1 MNKRSKQNKKETP
14 AKNVQE
20 TRMVKMVFPNQTN
33 HYGTLFAGEALSMM
47 DLTAFI
53 AASRYARKNMVTAS
67 SEKTDFKVPIKH
79 GQLAE
84 FIGRVINTGR
94 SSVTVEVEMYGEDLL
109 SGKRQLSA
117 RGNFVLVAVDKKG
130 KPVQIKA

>member
-1 MNKRSKQNKKETP
+1 MSKKYKKDKP
-14 AKNVQE
+14 SE

-33 HYGTLFAGEALSMM
+33 HYSTLFAGEALSMM

-53 AASRYARKNMVTAS
+53 AGSRYTRKMLVTAS
-67 SEKTDFKVPIKH
+67 SEKIDFKVPIKH

-84 FIGRVINTGR
+84 FIGRIVKAGTTSI
-94 SSVTVEVEMYGEDLL
+94 TVEVEMYGEDLL

-117 RGNFVLVAVDKKG
+117 RGNFILVAIDKKG
-130 KPVQIKA
+130 KPVKV

>member
-1 MNKRSKQNKKETP
+1 MTKKSKIGNPT
-14 AKNVQE
+14 E
-20 TRMVKMVFPNQTN
+20 TRMVRMVFPSQTN

-53 AASRYARKNMVTAS
+53 AGSRFARKMLVTAS
-67 SEKTDFKVPIKH
+67 SERVDFKVPIKH

-84 FIGRVINTGR
+84 FIARIVKTGR
-94 SSVTVEVEMYGEDLL
+94 TSITVEVEMYGEDLV

-117 RGNFVLVAVDKKG
+117 KGNFVLVAINNKG
-130 KPVQIKA
+130 RPIKV

>member
-1 MNKRSKQNKKETP
+1 MSKKSKSNKST
-14 AKNVQE
+14 E

-33 HYGTLFAGEALSMM
+33 HYSTLFAGEALSMM

-53 AASRYARKNMVTAS
+53 TGSRYCRKMLVTAS
-67 SEKTDFKVPIKH
+67 SEKIDFKVPIKH

-84 FIGRVINTGR
+84 FIGHVIKTGTT
-94 SSVTVEVEMYGEDLL
+94 SITVEVEMYGEDLI

-117 RGNFVLVAVDKKG
+117 KGNFILVAVDKKG
-130 KPVQIKA
+130 KSVKID

>member
-1 MNKRSKQNKKETP
+1 MPKKTKQSKLK
-14 AKNVQE
+14 E

-47 DLTAFI
+47 DLCAFI
-53 AASRYARKNMVTAS
+53 TASRQARKTLVTAS
-67 SEKTDFKVPIKH
+67 SEKVDFAVPIKH

-84 FIGRVINTGR
+84 FIGKITKTGKT
-94 SSVTVEVEMYGEDLL
+94 SITVEVEMHGEDLV

-117 RGNFVLVAVDKKG
+117 RGNFILVAVDNKG
-130 KPVQIKA
+130 KPVKI

>member
-1 MNKRSKQNKKETP
+1 MSKKYKKDKP
-14 AKNVQE
+14 SE

-33 HYGTLFAGEALSMM
+33 HYSTLFAGEALSMM

-53 AASRYARKNMVTAS
+53 TGSRYTRKMLVTAS
-67 SEKTDFKVPIKH
+67 SEKIDFKVPIKH

-84 FIGRVINTGR
+84 FIGRIVKAGTTSI
-94 SSVTVEVEMYGEDLL
+94 TVEVEMYGEDLL

-117 RGNFVLVAVDKKG
+117 RGNFILVAIDKKG
-130 KPVQIKA
+130 KPVKV